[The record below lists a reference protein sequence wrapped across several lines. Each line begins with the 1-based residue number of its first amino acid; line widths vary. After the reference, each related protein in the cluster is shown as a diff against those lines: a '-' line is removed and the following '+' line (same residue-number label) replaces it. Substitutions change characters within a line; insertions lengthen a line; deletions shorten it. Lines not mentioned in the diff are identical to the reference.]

1 MARKITTDLV
11 DSIKEMVHHL
21 ATTHARSFAHLTY
34 ADLRIEVAEGKAA
47 AAENGSS
54 KFSTEDYGFAFGVRV
69 LAGERMIAPGYF
81 GRSLGAADLD
91 QLEKLLKEGLE
102 KAYRRAMANGELKA
116 TVREKFGS
124 LGDSLMDARLHP
136 IQVRQEV
143 VPAECEIDPRTMV
156 LGEMVRYTTDV
167 SKQVGGVHAHLKY
180 NFISTMTQLSR
191 ELFASSEGALIDQAF
206 ALTQGL
212 CYVVAVAGETS
223 QELYDVLGH
232 QRGWEILE
240 RGVDEPFIKFP
251 PFTEFARVLAG
262 EAVELAA
269 APALPSTDR
278 EVAVVT
284 DPHYNTLVSHEII
297 GHPVE
302 LDRVLKMETAYA
314 GRSWLLR
321 TLDEHQV
328 GKPVASPLVTA
339 YSDPSL
345 PGYGHYKYDHEGT
358 PARRV
363 VHIEKGIFKGF
374 MNSRQTA
381 AIFGGDPNGHWKATD
396 ASLVPLIR
404 MSNTVFAQGEGHAR
418 DIIAEVD
425 HGYYLVGHR
434 IPSIAESRENFR
446 ISARKVYEIRN
457 GQLDQLYRDGGIMAD
472 TKDYL
477 MKVDA
482 VGSDFR
488 LYPIPNCGKGQPMQ
502 TKKLGNGGP
511 TMRSRARLTGA
522 VVGRME

>member
-1 MARKITTDLV
+1 MTRKITTDLI
-11 DSIKEMVHHL
+11 DGIKEMIHDL
-21 ATTHARSFAHLTY
+21 ATTFARRLAHLQY
-34 ADLRIEVAEGKAA
+34 ADLRVEVAEGKAA

-54 KFSTEDYGFAFGVRV
+54 KFSGEDYAFAFGIRV
-69 LAGERMIAPGYF
+69 LAGERMLAPGYF

-91 QLEKLLKEGLE
+91 QLEKILKDGLQR
-102 KAYRRAMANGELKA
+102 AYRRAMANGELKA
-116 TVREKFGS
+116 AVREKFGS
-124 LGDSLMDARLHP
+124 LGDSLTDTRLQLIH
-136 IQVRQEV
+136 VRQEV
-143 VPAECEIDPRTMV
+143 VPAEYEIDPRSIS
-156 LGEMVRYTTDV
+156 LAEMVRYTTDV
-167 SKQVGGVHAHLKY
+167 SRQVAGVHDRLKY
-180 NFISTMTQLSR
+180 SFISTMTQLSR

-206 ALTQGL
+206 ALTQGM
-212 CYVVAVAGETS
+212 CYVVAASGETS

-240 RGVDEPFIKFP
+240 RGVDEPLIKYPTFV
-251 PFTEFARVLAG
+251 EFARALAT
-262 EAVELAA
+262 EAVELVQ
-269 APALPSTDR
+269 APALPSTDQ
-278 EVAVVT
+278 EVVVVT

-321 TLDEHQV
+321 NLDEHQV
-328 GKPVASPLVTA
+328 GKQIASPLITA
-339 YSDPSL
+339 FSDPSL

-358 PARRV
+358 PAKRV
-363 VHIEKGIFKGF
+363 VHIDKGVFKGF

-381 AIFGGDPNGHWKATD
+381 AIFGGDPNGHWKATN
-396 ASLVPLIR
+396 AALVPLIR
-404 MSNTVFAQGEGHAR
+404 MSNTVFDKGSRGPR
-418 DIIAEVD
+418 DIIGEVD

-457 GQLDQLYRDGGIMAD
+457 GQLGRLYRDGGIMAD

-511 TMRSRARLTGA
+511 TMRSRARLTGP
-522 VVGRME
+522 VVGVMD